1 MQKVSIEQIRKHFIR
16 NITADPTI
24 DRSTTRTPSENLKLS
39 LAYLKKHFTL
49 CSTGVL
55 AEDRFYPFACPARE
69 NYTLVSC
76 NGEVI
81 GLHRVVWALHNNSD
95 IPVGMQI
102 GHIDRVKSNNHP
114 DNLRL
119 VTAAEN
125 SQNRLTRPDNKVGY
139 RGVSFD
145 PPTGRYRVEITVKG
159 RTIRLGRFDTKD
171 QAIAARVAAEKV
183 YHPFAAPQP
192 KTQR

>member
-1 MQKVSIEQIRKHFIR
+1 MQKVSVRHIRERVIKKVLR
-16 NITADPTI
+16 Q
-24 DRSTTRTPSENLKLS
+24 S
-39 LAYLKKHFTL
+39 LVIKMTNSPRVSVDYLKKHFTL

-102 GHIDRVKSNNHP
+102 DHIDRVKSNNHP

-145 PPTGRYRVEITVKG
+145 PPAGRYRAEITVKG